1 MDHRDHPM
9 SSGTPPRDETLSATG
24 IALVLGAMAIA
35 CIAGYF
41 LLMTLIEMGRD
52 EDCLLAHR
60 RNCVVPIEMPPK
72 P

>member
-1 MDHRDHPM
+1 M
-9 SSGTPPRDETLSATG
+9 SSGPPRDETLSATG

-41 LLMTLIEMGRD
+41 LLMTLVEMARD

-60 RNCVVPIEMPPK
+60 RNCVAPIEMPPK